1 MVNDTIA
8 DMLTRIRNANAMKYK
23 TVEIPGTKMTR
34 AIADILTKEGFIDG
48 YEINKLAVG
57 EMLVVNLKYS
67 KSKERVINGLKRIS
81 KPGLR
86 VYAKADEMPRVL
98 NGLGIAIVSTSEGLM
113 TDKEARAKKTWWR
126 SFSLHMVGV
135 L

>member
-1 MVNDTIA
+1 MINDTID
-8 DMLTRIRNANAMKYK
+8 DMIKRIRNANAMKYK
-23 TVEIPGTKMTR
+23 TVEIPSTKMTR
-34 AIADILTKEGFIDG
+34 GIADILTNEGFIAG
-48 YEINKLAVG
+48 YEVNKLAVG

-67 KSKERVINGLKRIS
+67 KTKERVINGLKRIS

-113 TDKEARAKKTWWR
+113 TDKEARAKKI
-126 SFSLHMVGV
+126 GGEV
-135 L
+135 LAYIW

>member
-23 TVEIPGTKMTR
+23 TVEVPGTKMTKG
-34 AIADILTKEGFIDG
+34 IADILTKEGFIAG
-48 YEINKLAVG
+48 YDVNKLAVG
-57 EMLVVNLKYS
+57 EMLVLNLKYS
-67 KSKERVINGLKRIS
+67 KSKERVITGLKRIS

-113 TDKEARAKKTWWR
+113 TDKEARSKK
-126 SFSLHMVGV
+126 LGGEV
-135 L
+135 LAYIW

>member
-1 MVNDTIA
+1 MVNDRVA

-23 TVEIPGTKMTR
+23 TVEIPGTKMTKG
-34 AIADILTKEGFIDG
+34 IADILTKEGFING
-48 YEINKLAVG
+48 YEVNKLAVG

-67 KSKERVINGLKRIS
+67 KSKERVITGLKRIS

-86 VYAKADEMPRVL
+86 VYVKAEEMPRVL

-113 TDKEARAKKTWWR
+113 TDKEARAKG
-126 SFSLHMVGV
+126 LGGEV
-135 L
+135 LAYIW

>member
-1 MVNDTIA
+1 MVNDTVA

-23 TVEIPGTKMTR
+23 TVEIPGTKLTR
-34 AIADILTKEGFIDG
+34 GIADILTKEGFIAG
-48 YEINKLAVG
+48 YETHKLAVG
-57 EMLVVNLKYS
+57 EMLVLNLKYS

-98 NGLGIAIVSTSEGLM
+98 NGIGIAIVSTSEGLM
-113 TDKEARAKKTWWR
+113 TDKEARAKK
-126 SFSLHMVGV
+126 LGGEV
-135 L
+135 LAYIW

>member
-1 MVNDTIA
+1 MVNDTVA

-23 TVEIPGTKMTR
+23 TVEIPGTKLTKG
-34 AIADILTKEGFIDG
+34 IADILTKEGFIAG
-48 YEINKLAVG
+48 YDVNKLAVG

-113 TDKEARAKKTWWR
+113 TDKEARAKKI
-126 SFSLHMVGV
+126 GGEV
-135 L
+135 LAYIW

>member
-1 MVNDTIA
+1 MVNDTVA

-23 TVEIPGTKMTR
+23 TVEVPSTKLTR
-34 AIADILTKEGFIDG
+34 GIADILTKEGFIAG
-48 YEINKLAVG
+48 YDVNKLAVG
-57 EMLVVNLKYS
+57 ENLVLNLKYS

-98 NGLGIAIVSTSEGLM
+98 NGLGIAIVSTSDGLM
-113 TDKEARAKKTWWR
+113 TDKEARAKKI
-126 SFSLHMVGV
+126 GGEV
-135 L
+135 LAYIW

>member
-1 MVNDTIA
+1 MVNDTVA

-23 TVEIPGTKMTR
+23 TVEVPSTKLTR
-34 AIADILTKEGFIDG
+34 GIADILTKEGFIDG

-57 EMLVVNLKYS
+57 ENLLLKLKYS

-98 NGLGIAIVSTSEGLM
+98 NGLGIAIVSTSDGLM
-113 TDKEARAKKTWWR
+113 TDKEARAKKI
-126 SFSLHMVGV
+126 GGEV
-135 L
+135 LAYIW

>member
-23 TVEIPGTKMTR
+23 TVEIPGTKMTKG
-34 AIADILTKEGFIDG
+34 IADILTKEGFIDG
-48 YEINKLAVG
+48 DTNKLAVG
-57 EMLVVNLKYS
+57 EMIVLNLKYS
-67 KSKERVINGLKRIS
+67 KTKERVITGLKRIS

-113 TDKEARAKKTWWR
+113 TDKEARSKN
-126 SFSLHMVGV
+126 LGGEV
-135 L
+135 LAYIW

>member
-1 MVNDTIA
+1 MVNDTVA

-23 TVEIPGTKMTR
+23 TVEVPGTKLTKG
-34 AIADILTKEGFIDG
+34 IADILTKEGFIDG
-48 YEINKLAVG
+48 YDTNKLAVG
-57 EMLVVNLKYS
+57 EMLVLNLKYS

-113 TDKEARAKKTWWR
+113 TDKEARAKKI
-126 SFSLHMVGV
+126 GGEV
-135 L
+135 LAYIW

>member
-1 MVNDTIA
+1 MVNDTVA

-23 TVEIPGTKMTR
+23 TVEIPGTKLTR
-34 AIADILTKEGFIDG
+34 GIADILTKEGFIDG
-48 YEINKLAVG
+48 YDTNKLAVG
-57 EMLVVNLKYS
+57 EMLVLNLKYS

-98 NGLGIAIVSTSEGLM
+98 NGIGIAIVSTSEGLM
-113 TDKEARAKKTWWR
+113 TDKEARAKK
-126 SFSLHMVGV
+126 LGGEV
-135 L
+135 LAYIW

>member
-1 MVNDTIA
+1 MVNDTVA

-23 TVEIPGTKMTR
+23 TVEVPGTKLTR
-34 AIADILTKEGFIDG
+34 GIADILTKEGFIDG
-48 YEINKLAVG
+48 YETNKLAVG
-57 EMLVVNLKYS
+57 EVIVLNLKYS

-113 TDKEARAKKTWWR
+113 TDKEARAKKI
-126 SFSLHMVGV
+126 GGEV
-135 L
+135 LAYIW

>member
-34 AIADILTKEGFIDG
+34 AIADILTKEGFIGG
-48 YEINKLAVG
+48 YDVNKLAVG

-67 KSKERVINGLKRIS
+67 KSKERVITGLKRIS

-98 NGLGIAIVSTSEGLM
+98 NELGIAIVSTSEGLM
-113 TDKEARAKKTWWR
+113 TDKEARAKKI
-126 SFSLHMVGV
+126 GGEV
-135 L
+135 LAYIW

>member
-23 TVEIPGTKMTR
+23 TVEIPGTKMTKG
-34 AIADILTKEGFIDG
+34 IADILTKEGFIAG
-48 YEINKLAVG
+48 YDVNKLAVG

-67 KSKERVINGLKRIS
+67 KSKERVITGLKRIS

-113 TDKEARAKKTWWR
+113 TDKEARAKK
-126 SFSLHMVGV
+126 LGGEV
-135 L
+135 LAYIW

>member
-1 MVNDTIA
+1 MVNDTVA

-23 TVEIPGTKMTR
+23 TVEIPGTKLTR
-34 AIADILTKEGFIDG
+34 GIADILTKEGFIDG
-48 YEINKLAVG
+48 YDTNKLAVG
-57 EMLVVNLKYS
+57 EMLVLNLKYS

-98 NGLGIAIVSTSEGLM
+98 NGIGIAIVSTSEGLM
-113 TDKEARAKKTWWR
+113 TDKEARAKKI
-126 SFSLHMVGV
+126 GGEV
-135 L
+135 LAYIW

>member
-34 AIADILTKEGFIDG
+34 GIADILTKEGFIAG
-48 YEINKLAVG
+48 YDVNKLAVG
-57 EMLVVNLKYS
+57 EMLVINLKYS

-113 TDKEARAKKTWWR
+113 TDKEARAKK
-126 SFSLHMVGV
+126 LGGEV
-135 L
+135 LAYIW

>member
-1 MVNDTIA
+1 MVNDTVA

-34 AIADILTKEGFIDG
+34 GIADILTKEGFIAG
-48 YEINKLAVG
+48 YETNKLAVG
-57 EMLVVNLKYS
+57 EMLVLNLKYS

-113 TDKEARAKKTWWR
+113 TDKEARAKKI
-126 SFSLHMVGV
+126 GGEV
-135 L
+135 LAYIW

>member
-1 MVNDTIA
+1 MVNDTVA

-23 TVEIPGTKMTR
+23 TVEIPGTKLTKG
-34 AIADILTKEGFIDG
+34 IADILTKEGFIDG

-57 EMLVVNLKYS
+57 EMLIVNLKYS

-98 NGLGIAIVSTSEGLM
+98 NGLGIAIVSTSDGLM
-113 TDKEARAKKTWWR
+113 TDKEARAKKI
-126 SFSLHMVGV
+126 GGEV
-135 L
+135 LAYIW